1 MKTLHHSCIIESW
14 EQITGIKCNCT
25 DSNKPREINSSILL
39 PIFDNNKWTLIK
51 YLNPFHH
58 QLAPIWNFP
67 RFREG
72 YLLNNKY
79 MQPNRNKSYESYKT
93 CQKMERFFNTFCLAF
108 TTRGSGNEGRDTWIL
123 RIISINLKLCGE
135 SFGNEISVKMLIR
148 NGAKIYDIR
157 RYIMGT
163 FSRLQ
168 Q

>member
-1 MKTLHHSCIIESW
+1 M
-14 EQITGIKCNCT
+14 
-25 DSNKPREINSSILL
+25 
-39 PIFDNNKWTLIK
+39 
-51 YLNPFHH
+51 
-58 QLAPIWNFP
+58 NFP

-79 MQPNRNKSYESYKT
+79 MQPNRNKSDELYKT

-108 TTRGSGNEGRDTWIL
+108 TTRGSGNEERDTWIL
-123 RIISINLKLCGE
+123 RIISINEAVWGILWKRNLGKNVD
-135 SFGNEISVKMLIR
+135 G
-148 NGAKIYDIR
+148 NGAKLYDIG

>member
-1 MKTLHHSCIIESW
+1 MHRSCIIDSW
-14 EQITGIKCNCT
+14 DQTIGIQFDCT

-51 YLNPFHH
+51 YLKPFSSSTRSNM
-58 QLAPIWNFP
+58 NFP

-79 MQPNRNKSYESYKT
+79 MQPNRNKSDELYKT

-108 TTRGSGNEGRDTWIL
+108 TTRGSGNEERDTWIL

-135 SFGNEISVKMLIR
+135 SYGNEISVKMLMETVQNYMI
-148 NGAKIYDIR
+148 
-157 RYIMGT
+157 
-163 FSRLQ
+163 
-168 Q
+168 

>member
-1 MKTLHHSCIIESW
+1 
-14 EQITGIKCNCT
+14 
-25 DSNKPREINSSILL
+25 
-39 PIFDNNKWTLIK
+39 
-51 YLNPFHH
+51 
-58 QLAPIWNFP
+58 
-67 RFREG
+67 
-72 YLLNNKY
+72 
-79 MQPNRNKSYESYKT
+79 
-93 CQKMERFFNTFCLAF
+93 MERFFKTFCLAF

-135 SFGNEISVKMLIR
+135 SSGNEISVKMLIR